1 MDETKEASG
10 EVVSAERDAVS
21 VVIPVAEMEME
32 TAATS
37 VPALETSAA
46 HWCTTLL
53 KVLFLKYLGRIG
65 AKWRAKQNDNLQKKK
80 DVIITYAGVHGRI
93 THKEAM

>member
-32 TAATS
+32 TATTS

-46 HWCTTLL
+46 H
-53 KVLFLKYLGRIG
+53 
-65 AKWRAKQNDNLQKKK
+65 
-80 DVIITYAGVHGRI
+80 
-93 THKEAM
+93 